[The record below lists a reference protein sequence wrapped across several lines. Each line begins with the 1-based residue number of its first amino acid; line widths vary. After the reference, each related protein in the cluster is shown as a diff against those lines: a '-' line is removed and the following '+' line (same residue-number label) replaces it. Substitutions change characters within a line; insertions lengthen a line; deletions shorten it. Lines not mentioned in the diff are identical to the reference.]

1 MDDLEVPNTGINRPV
16 FGISALLIV
25 CFSIYGSAFNE
36 HAAASFLSVQK
47 LLVENFGWFYMA
59 VVALFFLFILYMAFS
74 RYGSIRLGPDD
85 SEPDYSYF
93 TWTAMLF
100 SAGIGVGLMF
110 FGVAE
115 PITHFAKPPVG
126 EGGTVEAAEKAMLI
140 TYFHWGLQAWGT
152 YIVVGLALA
161 YFAYRKGLP
170 LTVSSALY
178 PLIGDKIY
186 GGIGNTVNVL
196 AVLGT
201 MFGIATSLGL
211 GVLQVNA
218 GLNYLF
224 GLEISGFNQVMLIGL
239 ITLVATMSVVAGLD
253 SGIKRLSQINA
264 LLAVLL
270 LLFLLFA
277 GPTVLL
283 LNSFVQ
289 NLGNYLS
296 NMVSLSFHMYAYES
310 TDWMGG
316 WTLFYWAWWI
326 SWSPFVGMFIA
337 RVSRGRTIRE
347 FVIGVLLMPAGFT
360 FIWLSIFGNSALFLE
375 LAGSGVGISEAVVND
390 MPTALFVLLQHLPWT
405 SAVSFVAII
414 LIVIVFVTS
423 SDSGSLVIDVITSGG
438 NENAPVWRRVFWA
451 VSQGVV
457 ASVLL
462 LAGGLSAL
470 QTASISSAFPFAF
483 VMLFI
488 CLGLLKGIKNDS
500 SERKI
505 KRSQSE

>member
-186 GGIGNTVNVL
+186 GGIGNTVNIL

-224 GLEISGFNQVMLIGL
+224 GLENSGFNQVMLIGL

-270 LLFLLFA
+270 LMFLLFS

-414 LIVIVFVTS
+414 LIVIFFVTS
-423 SDSGSLVIDVITSGG
+423 SDSGSLVIDIITSGG
-438 NENAPVWRRVFWA
+438 NEKAPVWRRVFWA

-505 KRSQSE
+505 KSSQSE

>member
-1 MDDLEVPNTGINRPV
+1 MDDLEAPGTSMNRPV
-16 FGISALLIV
+16 FLISALLII
-25 CFSIYGSAFNE
+25 CFSIYGSVFNE
-36 HAAASFLSVQK
+36 HASASFLSIQK
-47 LLVENFGWFYMA
+47 FLVENFGWFYMG

-152 YIVVGLALA
+152 YILVGLALA
-161 YFAYRKGLP
+161 YFAFRRGLP
-170 LTVSSALY
+170 LTISSALY

-224 GLEISGFNQVMLIGL
+224 GLEVSGFNQVLLIGL
-239 ITLVATMSVVAGLD
+239 ITLIATMSVVAGLD

-310 TDWMGG
+310 TEWMGG

-347 FVIGVLLMPAGFT
+347 FVVGVLLLPVGFT
-360 FIWLSIFGNSALFLE
+360 FIWLSVFGNSALFLE
-375 LAGSGVGISEAVVND
+375 LTGAGAGISEAVVND

-405 SAVSFVAII
+405 SAVSFIAVI
-414 LIVIVFVTS
+414 LIVIFFVTS
-423 SDSGSLVIDVITSGG
+423 SDSGSLVIDIITSGG
-438 NENAPVWRRVFWA
+438 NERAPVWRRVFWA
-451 VSQGVV
+451 LSQGVV
-457 ASVLL
+457 ASILL

-500 SERKI
+500 SERQI
-505 KRSQSE
+505 KSSASG

>member
-186 GGIGNTVNVL
+186 GGIGNTVNIL

-224 GLEISGFNQVMLIGL
+224 GLENSGFNQVMLIGL

-253 SGIKRLSQINA
+253 SGIKRLSQLNA

-277 GPTVLL
+277 GPTALL

-414 LIVIVFVTS
+414 LIVIFFVTS
-423 SDSGSLVIDVITSGG
+423 SDSGSLVIDIITSGG
-438 NENAPVWRRVFWA
+438 NEKAPVWRRVFWA

-505 KRSQSE
+505 KSSQSE

>member
-1 MDDLEVPNTGINRPV
+1 
-16 FGISALLIV
+16 
-25 CFSIYGSAFNE
+25 
-36 HAAASFLSVQK
+36 
-47 LLVENFGWFYMA
+47 
-59 VVALFFLFILYMAFS
+59 
-74 RYGSIRLGPDD
+74 
-85 SEPDYSYF
+85 
-93 TWTAMLF
+93 
-100 SAGIGVGLMF
+100 MF

-277 GPTVLL
+277 GPTALL

-405 SAVSFVAII
+405 SVVSFVAII
-414 LIVIVFVTS
+414 LIVIFFVTS
-423 SDSGSLVIDVITSGG
+423 SDSGSLVIDIITSGG
-438 NENAPVWRRVFWA
+438 NEKAPVWRRVFWA

-488 CLGLLKGIKNDS
+488 CLGLLKGIKNDG
-500 SERKI
+500 SESKI
-505 KRSQSE
+505 KSSLH

>member
-186 GGIGNTVNVL
+186 GGIGNTVNIL

-224 GLEISGFNQVMLIGL
+224 GLENSGFNQVMLIGL
-239 ITLVATMSVVAGLD
+239 ITLVATMSVVAGLN

-270 LLFLLFA
+270 LMFLLFA

-414 LIVIVFVTS
+414 LIVIFFVTS
-423 SDSGSLVIDVITSGG
+423 SDSGSLVIDIITSGG
-438 NENAPVWRRVFWA
+438 NEKAPVWRRVFWA

-505 KRSQSE
+505 KSSQSE

>member
-1 MDDLEVPNTGINRPV
+1 MDNFEDSKTSMNRPV
-16 FGISALLIV
+16 FVISALLIV

-36 HAAASFLSVQK
+36 HASASFLSVQK
-47 LLVENFGWFYMA
+47 FLVGNFGWFYMG

-93 TWTAMLF
+93 TWIAMLF

-126 EGGTVEAAEKAMLI
+126 AGGTVEAAEKAMLI
-140 TYFHWGLQAWGT
+140 TYFHWGMQAWGT
-152 YIVVGLALA
+152 YILVGLALA
-161 YFAYRKGLP
+161 YFAFRRGLP

-178 PLIGDKIY
+178 PLIGEKIY

-211 GVLQVNA
+211 GVMQVNA

-224 GLEISGFNQVMLIGL
+224 GLEVSGLNQVLLIGM
-239 ITLVATMSVVAGLD
+239 ITLIATMSVVAGLN
-253 SGIKRLSQINA
+253 SGIKRLSQANA
-264 LLAVLL
+264 VLAVFL
-270 LLFLLFA
+270 LLFILFA
-277 GPTVLL
+277 GPTALL

-289 NLGNYLS
+289 NVGNYLS
-296 NMVSLSFHMYAYES
+296 NMVSLSFQMYAYES
-310 TDWMGG
+310 TEWMGG

-347 FVIGVLLMPAGFT
+347 FVVSVLLMPVGFT
-360 FIWLSIFGNSALFLE
+360 FIWLSVFGNSALFLE
-375 LAGSGVGISEAVVND
+375 LNGVGAGISDAVVND
-390 MPTALFVLLQHLPWT
+390 MPTALFVLLEQFPWT
-405 SAVSFVAII
+405 SFIAMLSII
-414 LIVIVFVTS
+414 LIVIFFVTS
-423 SDSGSLVIDVITSGG
+423 SDSGSLVIDIITSGG
-438 NENAPVWRRVFWA
+438 NERAPVWRRVFWA
-451 VSQGVV
+451 LSQGVV

-488 CLGLLKGIKNDS
+488 CFGLLKGVKHDRDEYYETVQQNS
-500 SERKI
+500 
-505 KRSQSE
+505 

>member
-186 GGIGNTVNVL
+186 GGIGNTVNIL

-224 GLEISGFNQVMLIGL
+224 GLENSGFNQVMLIGL

-277 GPTVLL
+277 GPTALL

-310 TDWMGG
+310 TEWMGG

-414 LIVIVFVTS
+414 LIVIFFVTS
-423 SDSGSLVIDVITSGG
+423 SDSGSLVIDIITSGG
-438 NENAPVWRRVFWA
+438 NEKAPVWRRVFWA

-500 SERKI
+500 SDRKI
-505 KRSQSE
+505 KSSQSE

>member
-1 MDDLEVPNTGINRPV
+1 MDDLEVPNTSMNKPV
-16 FGISALLIV
+16 FVISALLII

-59 VVALFFLFILYMAFS
+59 AVALFFLFILYMAFS

-186 GGIGNTVNVL
+186 GGIGNTVNIL

-224 GLEISGFNQVMLIGL
+224 GLENSGFNQVMLIGL

-414 LIVIVFVTS
+414 LIVIFFVTS
-423 SDSGSLVIDVITSGG
+423 SDSGSLVIDIITSGG
-438 NENAPVWRRVFWA
+438 NEKAPVWRRVFWA

-470 QTASISSAFPFAF
+470 QTASISSAFPFVF

-500 SERKI
+500 SGPKI
-505 KRSQSE
+505 KSSQSE

>member
-186 GGIGNTVNVL
+186 GGIGNTVNIL

-224 GLEISGFNQVMLIGL
+224 GLENSGFNQVMLIGL
-239 ITLVATMSVVAGLD
+239 ITLVATMSVVAGLN

-414 LIVIVFVTS
+414 LIVIFFVTS
-423 SDSGSLVIDVITSGG
+423 SDSGSLVIDIITSGG
-438 NENAPVWRRVFWA
+438 NEKAPVWRRVFWA

-505 KRSQSE
+505 KSSQSE

>member
-16 FGISALLIV
+16 FGISVLLIV

-186 GGIGNTVNVL
+186 GGIGNTVNIL

-224 GLEISGFNQVMLIGL
+224 GLENSGFNQVMLIGL

-270 LLFLLFA
+270 LMFLLFA

-414 LIVIVFVTS
+414 LIVIFFVTS
-423 SDSGSLVIDVITSGG
+423 SDSGSLVIDIITSGG
-438 NENAPVWRRVFWA
+438 NEKAPVWRRVFWA

-505 KRSQSE
+505 KSSQSE

>member
-1 MDDLEVPNTGINRPV
+1 MDDLEAPSASMNRPV
-16 FGISALLIV
+16 FLISALLII
-25 CFSIYGSAFNE
+25 CFSIYGSVFNE
-36 HAAASFLSVQK
+36 HASASFLSIQK
-47 LLVENFGWFYMA
+47 FLVENFGWFYMG

-152 YIVVGLALA
+152 YILVGLALA
-161 YFAYRKGLP
+161 YFAFRRGLP
-170 LTVSSALY
+170 LTISSALY

-224 GLEISGFNQVMLIGL
+224 GLEVSGFNQVLLIGL
-239 ITLVATMSVVAGLD
+239 ITLIATMSVVAGLD

-310 TDWMGG
+310 TEWMGG

-347 FVIGVLLMPAGFT
+347 FVVGVLLLPVGFT
-360 FIWLSIFGNSALFLE
+360 FIWLSVFGNSALFLE
-375 LAGSGVGISEAVVND
+375 LTGTGAGISEAVVNE

-405 SAVSFVAII
+405 SAVSFIAVI
-414 LIVIVFVTS
+414 LIVIFFVTS
-423 SDSGSLVIDVITSGG
+423 SDSGSLVIDIITSGG
-438 NENAPVWRRVFWA
+438 NERAPVWRRVFWA
-451 VSQGVV
+451 LSQGVV
-457 ASVLL
+457 ASILL

-500 SERKI
+500 SERQI
-505 KRSQSE
+505 KSSASG

>member
-1 MDDLEVPNTGINRPV
+1 MDDLEAPGTSMNRPV
-16 FGISALLIV
+16 FLISALLII
-25 CFSIYGSAFNE
+25 CFSIYGSVFNE
-36 HAAASFLSVQK
+36 HASASFLSIQK
-47 LLVENFGWFYMA
+47 FLVENFGWFYMG

-152 YIVVGLALA
+152 YILVGLALA
-161 YFAYRKGLP
+161 YFAFRRGLP
-170 LTVSSALY
+170 LTISSALY

-224 GLEISGFNQVMLIGL
+224 GLEVSGFNQVLLIGL
-239 ITLVATMSVVAGLD
+239 ITLIATMSVVAGLD

-310 TDWMGG
+310 TEWMGG

-347 FVIGVLLMPAGFT
+347 FVVGVLLLPVGFT
-360 FIWLSIFGNSALFLE
+360 FIWLSVFGNSALFLE
-375 LAGSGVGISEAVVND
+375 LTGTGAGISEAVVNE

-405 SAVSFVAII
+405 SAVSFIAVI
-414 LIVIVFVTS
+414 LIVIFFVTS
-423 SDSGSLVIDVITSGG
+423 SDSGSLVIYIITSGG
-438 NENAPVWRRVFWA
+438 NERAPVWRRVFWA
-451 VSQGVV
+451 LSQGVV
-457 ASVLL
+457 ASILL

-500 SERKI
+500 SERQI
-505 KRSQSE
+505 KSSASG

>member
-1 MDDLEVPNTGINRPV
+1 MDDLEVPNASMNRPV
-16 FGISALLIV
+16 FVISALLIV

-186 GGIGNTVNVL
+186 GGIGNTVNIL

-224 GLEISGFNQVMLIGL
+224 GLDNSGFNQVMLIGL

-264 LLAVLL
+264 FLAVLL

-414 LIVIVFVTS
+414 LIVIFFVTS
-423 SDSGSLVIDVITSGG
+423 SDSGSLVIDIITSGG
-438 NENAPVWRRVFWA
+438 NEKAPVWRRVFWA

-505 KRSQSE
+505 KSSQSE

>member
-1 MDDLEVPNTGINRPV
+1 MDNLEVPKTSMNRPV
-16 FGISALLIV
+16 FVISALLIV

-36 HAAASFLSVQK
+36 HASASFLSVQK
-47 LLVENFGWFYMA
+47 FLVGNFGWFYIG

-93 TWTAMLF
+93 TWIAMLF

-140 TYFHWGLQAWGT
+140 TYFHWGMQAWGT
-152 YIVVGLALA
+152 YILVGLALA
-161 YFAYRKGLP
+161 YFAFRRGLP

-178 PLIGDKIY
+178 PLIGEKIY

-211 GVLQVNA
+211 GVMQVNA

-224 GLEISGFNQVMLIGL
+224 GIEVSGLNQVLLIGM
-239 ITLVATMSVVAGLD
+239 ITLIATMSVVAGLN
-253 SGIKRLSQINA
+253 SGIKRLSQANA
-264 LLAVLL
+264 VLAVFL
-270 LLFLLFA
+270 LLFILFA
-277 GPTVLL
+277 GPTALL

-347 FVIGVLLMPAGFT
+347 FVVSVLLMPVGFT
-360 FIWLSIFGNSALFLE
+360 FIWLSVFGNSALFLE
-375 LAGSGVGISEAVVND
+375 LNGAGAGISDAVVND
-390 MPTALFVLLQHLPWT
+390 MPTALFVLLEQFPWT
-405 SAVSFVAII
+405 SFIALLSII
-414 LIVIVFVTS
+414 LIVIFFVTS
-423 SDSGSLVIDVITSGG
+423 SDSGSLVIDIITSGG
-438 NENAPVWRRVFWA
+438 NERAPVWRRVFWA
-451 VSQGVV
+451 LSQGAV

-488 CLGLLKGIKNDS
+488 CFGLLKGVKHDRDEPY
-500 SERKI
+500 ERVQQN
-505 KRSQSE
+505 S

>member
-1 MDDLEVPNTGINRPV
+1 MNKAV
-16 FGISALLIV
+16 FFISALLII
-25 CFSIYGSAFNE
+25 CFSFYGTAFNE
-36 HAAASFLSVQK
+36 HASSSFLSLQGF
-47 LLVENFGWFYMA
+47 LVTNFGWFYMG
-59 VVALFFLFILYMAFS
+59 VVALFFSFILYIAFS
-74 RYGSIRLGPDD
+74 RYGSVRLGPDD
-85 SEPDYSYF
+85 SRPDYSFF
-93 TWTAMLF
+93 TWIAMLF

-115 PITHFAKPPVG
+115 PITHFARPPVG
-126 EGGTVEAAEKAMLI
+126 EGGTPQAAEKAMLI

-152 YIVVGLALA
+152 YVLVGLALA

-170 LTVSSALY
+170 LTISSALY
-178 PLIGDKIY
+178 PLIGEKIH
-186 GGIGNTVNVL
+186 GALGNAVNIL

-211 GVLQVNA
+211 GVMQVNA

-224 GLEISGFNQVMLIGL
+224 GLEVSGLNQVFLIGA
-239 ITLVATMSVVAGLD
+239 ITLTATASVVAGLN
-253 SGIKRLSQINA
+253 SGIKRLSQANA
-264 LLAVLL
+264 ILALFL
-270 LLFLLFA
+270 LLFLLVS
-277 GPTVLL
+277 GPTTFL

-296 NMVSLSFHMYAYES
+296 NMVPLSFQMYAYES

-337 RVSRGRTIRE
+337 RISRGRTIRE
-347 FVIGVLLMPAGFT
+347 FVVSVLLMPVGFT
-360 FIWLSIFGNSALFLE
+360 FVWLSVFGNSALFLE
-375 LAGSGVGISEAVVND
+375 LNGSGAGISEAVLND
-390 MPTALFVLLQHLPWT
+390 MPTALFILLEKLPWT
-405 SAVSFVAII
+405 SVVSLVAII
-414 LIVIVFVTS
+414 LIIIFFVTS
-423 SDSGSLVIDVITSGG
+423 SDSGSLVIDIITSGG
-438 NENAPVWRRVFWA
+438 TESAPVWRRVFWA

-488 CLGLLKGIKNDS
+488 CLGLLKGLQH
-500 SERKI
+500 ERD
-505 KRSQSE
+505 

>member
-414 LIVIVFVTS
+414 LIVIFFVTS

>member
-1 MDDLEVPNTGINRPV
+1 MDDLEAPGTSMNRPV
-16 FGISALLIV
+16 FLISALLII
-25 CFSIYGSAFNE
+25 CFSIYGSVFNE
-36 HAAASFLSVQK
+36 HASASFLSIQK
-47 LLVENFGWFYMA
+47 FLVENFGWFYMG

-152 YIVVGLALA
+152 YILVGLALA
-161 YFAYRKGLP
+161 YFAFRRGLP
-170 LTVSSALY
+170 LTISSALY

-224 GLEISGFNQVMLIGL
+224 GLEVSGFNQVLLIGL
-239 ITLVATMSVVAGLD
+239 ITLIATMSVVAGLD

-310 TDWMGG
+310 TEWMGG

-347 FVIGVLLMPAGFT
+347 FVVGVLLLPVGFT
-360 FIWLSIFGNSALFLE
+360 FIWLSVFGNSALFLE
-375 LAGSGVGISEAVVND
+375 LTDTGAGISEAVVNE

-405 SAVSFVAII
+405 SAVSFIAVI
-414 LIVIVFVTS
+414 LIVIFFVTS
-423 SDSGSLVIDVITSGG
+423 SDSGSLVIDIITSGG
-438 NENAPVWRRVFWA
+438 NERAPVWRRVFWA
-451 VSQGVV
+451 LSQGVV
-457 ASVLL
+457 ASILL

-500 SERKI
+500 SERQI
-505 KRSQSE
+505 KSSASG

>member
-1 MDDLEVPNTGINRPV
+1 MDDLEAPSTSMNRPV
-16 FGISALLIV
+16 FLISALLII
-25 CFSIYGSAFNE
+25 CFSIYGSVFNE
-36 HAAASFLSVQK
+36 HASASFLSIQK
-47 LLVENFGWFYMA
+47 FLVENFGWFYMG

-152 YIVVGLALA
+152 YILVGLALA
-161 YFAYRKGLP
+161 YFAFRRGLP
-170 LTVSSALY
+170 LTISSALY

-224 GLEISGFNQVMLIGL
+224 GLEVSGFNQVLLIGL
-239 ITLVATMSVVAGLD
+239 ITLIATMSVVAGLD

-310 TDWMGG
+310 TEWMGG

-347 FVIGVLLMPAGFT
+347 FVVGVLLLPVGFT
-360 FIWLSIFGNSALFLE
+360 FIWLSVFGNSALFLE
-375 LAGSGVGISEAVVND
+375 LTGAGAGISEAVVNE

-405 SAVSFVAII
+405 SAVSFIAVI
-414 LIVIVFVTS
+414 LIVIFFVTS
-423 SDSGSLVIDVITSGG
+423 SDSGSLVIDIITSGG
-438 NENAPVWRRVFWA
+438 NERAPVWRRVFWA
-451 VSQGVV
+451 LSQGVV
-457 ASVLL
+457 ASILL

-500 SERKI
+500 SERQI
-505 KRSQSE
+505 KSSASG

>member
-1 MDDLEVPNTGINRPV
+1 MDDLEAPSTSMNRPV
-16 FGISALLIV
+16 FLISALLII
-25 CFSIYGSAFNE
+25 CFSIYGSVFNE
-36 HAAASFLSVQK
+36 HASASFLSIQK
-47 LLVENFGWFYMA
+47 FLVENFGWFYMG

-152 YIVVGLALA
+152 YILVGLALA
-161 YFAYRKGLP
+161 YFAFRRGLP
-170 LTVSSALY
+170 LTISSALY

-224 GLEISGFNQVMLIGL
+224 GLEVSGFNQVLLIGL
-239 ITLVATMSVVAGLD
+239 ITLIATMSVVAGLD

-310 TDWMGG
+310 TEWMGG

-347 FVIGVLLMPAGFT
+347 FVVGVLLLPVGFT
-360 FIWLSIFGNSALFLE
+360 FIWLSVFGNSALFLE
-375 LAGSGVGISEAVVND
+375 LTGTGAGISEAVVNE

-405 SAVSFVAII
+405 SAVSFIAVI
-414 LIVIVFVTS
+414 LIVIFFVTS
-423 SDSGSLVIDVITSGG
+423 SDSGSLVIDIITSGG
-438 NENAPVWRRVFWA
+438 NERAPVWRRVFWA
-451 VSQGVV
+451 LSQGVV
-457 ASVLL
+457 ASILL

-500 SERKI
+500 SERQI
-505 KRSQSE
+505 KSSASG

>member
-1 MDDLEVPNTGINRPV
+1 MDDLEAPGTSMNRPV
-16 FGISALLIV
+16 FLISALLII
-25 CFSIYGSAFNE
+25 CFSIYGSVFNE
-36 HAAASFLSVQK
+36 HASASFLSIQK
-47 LLVENFGWFYMA
+47 FLVENFGWFYMG

-152 YIVVGLALA
+152 YILVGLALA
-161 YFAYRKGLP
+161 YFAFRRGLP
-170 LTVSSALY
+170 LTISSALY

-224 GLEISGFNQVMLIGL
+224 GLEVSGFNQVLLIGL
-239 ITLVATMSVVAGLD
+239 ITLIATMSVVAGLD

-310 TDWMGG
+310 TEWMGG

-347 FVIGVLLMPAGFT
+347 FVVGVLLLPVGFT
-360 FIWLSIFGNSALFLE
+360 FIWLSVFGNSALFLE
-375 LAGSGVGISEAVVND
+375 LTGTGAGISEAVVNE

-405 SAVSFVAII
+405 SAVSFIAVI
-414 LIVIVFVTS
+414 LIVIFFVTS
-423 SDSGSLVIDVITSGG
+423 SDSGSLVIDIITSGG
-438 NENAPVWRRVFWA
+438 NERAPVWRRVFWA
-451 VSQGVV
+451 LSQGVV
-457 ASVLL
+457 ASILL

-500 SERKI
+500 SERQI
-505 KRSQSE
+505 KSSASG

>member
-1 MDDLEVPNTGINRPV
+1 MDVLEASNKSMNRPV
-16 FGISALLIV
+16 FVISALLII
-25 CFSIYGSAFNE
+25 CFSIYGAAFNE
-36 HAAASFLSVQK
+36 HASVSFLSVQK
-47 LLVENFGWFYMA
+47 FLVENFGWFYMG
-59 VVALFFLFILYMAFS
+59 VVVLFFLFILFMAFS

-277 GPTVLL
+277 GPTALL

-414 LIVIVFVTS
+414 LIVIFFVTS
-423 SDSGSLVIDVITSGG
+423 SDSGSLVIDIITSGG
-438 NENAPVWRRVFWA
+438 NEKAPVWRRVFWA

>member
-186 GGIGNTVNVL
+186 GGIGNTVNIL

-224 GLEISGFNQVMLIGL
+224 GLENSGFNQVMLIGL

-270 LLFLLFA
+270 LMFLLFA

-414 LIVIVFVTS
+414 LIVIFFVTS
-423 SDSGSLVIDVITSGG
+423 SDSGSLVIDIITSGG
-438 NENAPVWRRVFWA
+438 NEKAPVWRRVFWA

-505 KRSQSE
+505 KSTKSE

>member
-1 MDDLEVPNTGINRPV
+1 MDDLEVPNTSMNRPV
-16 FGISALLIV
+16 FVISALLII

-36 HAAASFLSVQK
+36 HASASFLSVQK

-186 GGIGNTVNVL
+186 GGIGNTVNIL

-224 GLEISGFNQVMLIGL
+224 GLENSGFNQVMLIGL
-239 ITLVATMSVVAGLD
+239 ITLVATMSVVAGLN

-270 LLFLLFA
+270 LMFLLFA

-414 LIVIVFVTS
+414 LIVIFFVTS
-423 SDSGSLVIDVITSGG
+423 SDSGSLVIDIITSGG
-438 NENAPVWRRVFWA
+438 NEKAPVWRRVFWA

-505 KRSQSE
+505 KSSQSE